1 LDVEAHPRGNRP
13 RCARHRDRS
22 VLSFAGASML
32 GAATPF
38 LISLG
43 ASISTY
49 LVTATVE
56 ARPSLRIPLT

>member
-1 LDVEAHPRGNRP
+1 MATIV
-13 RCARHRDRS
+13 
-22 VLSFAGASML
+22 AGASML

-43 ASISTY
+43 ASISTC

-56 ARPSLRIPLT
+56 PRSSFRSPSA